1 MAQMD
6 ETSMA
11 MLRSTAPFRPLIA
24 STVLVDITTPESAIQ
39 DRMAKQSVLAQT
51 MHSKV
56 ILGTRQWQM
65 TSLDVFLDSAV
76 TSLTLLVVCIV
87 LTAFNRSFWMS
98 NILLSDPCS
107 QVFARSTPNPDK
119 KNMEHHG
126 TAALTQVLKPT

>member
-1 MAQMD
+1 MSQMD

-87 LTAFNRSFWMS
+87 LTAKD
-98 NILLSDPCS
+98 LTDPSGC
-107 QVFARSTPNPDK
+107 QTYC
-119 KNMEHHG
+119 
-126 TAALTQVLKPT
+126 